1 MITWIIALSVL
12 FQFCLGAMLPL
23 LPAIAPEDAGI
34 AFSAFS
40 LMKVA
45 FLVPAGRITDRIG
58 HARAV
63 TLTLVFQVA
72 ALALIALFPE
82 RPWIGRVLE
91 GMALAQGTVST
102 VSLLRVACAAPGD
115 FERAMGRLM
124 GAGSVGFLFGPL
136 VGYAVVAAATPRAL
150 VVLLVALTA
159 VALTVQLAL
168 ERRPASRGARRSP
181 EERMRGGSARSAE
194 GDAVPTRP
202 SNGTAARF
210 YVILGLAAAKMLSIA
225 WQPNL
230 AWWNTHEMAFGPL
243 VAAATFLVMGVA
255 FALGAWLRARVHH
268 ALVAT
273 AGILGFALLEA
284 SIRGSPWAWW
294 PSALLMGFWF
304 GGYLTRA
311 IARLG
316 WNRPEHLGRTNS
328 TWMIMTD
335 LPMAL
340 GPWIVWHWRA
350 PEPGMA
356 RLGLGF
362 ALLAVASVGIA
373 IGDRRRVETA

>member
-72 ALALIALFPE
+72 ALALIACFPE

-102 VSLLRVACAAPGD
+102 VSLLRVACVAPGD

-136 VGYAVVAAATPRAL
+136 VGYTIVATATPRAL
-150 VVLLVALTA
+150 VVLLVALTS
-159 VALTVQLAL
+159 VALVVQLEL
-168 ERRPASRGARRSP
+168 ERRSASRGARRSP
-181 EERMRGGSARSAE
+181 EGRMRGGSARSAE
-194 GDAVPTRP
+194 GDRGPTRP
-202 SNGTAARF
+202 SNTAARL
-210 YVILGLAAAKMLSIA
+210 YVTLGLASAKTLGIA

-243 VAAATFLVMGVA
+243 VAAATFLVMGLA

-284 SIRGSPWAWW
+284 SIRASPWAWW

-311 IARLG
+311 IALLG

-340 GPWIVWHWRA
+340 APWILWHWRA

-356 RLGLGF
+356 RLALGF
-362 ALLAVASVGIA
+362 ALLAVASVGSA
-373 IGDRRRVETA
+373 IGDRRRDQTA